1 MDREAVNIL
10 HEEEVKLVE
19 KRRLEEELQAATVKI
34 TDLELTQ
41 QKLRKEISLKQ
52 EEIKQQR

>member
-1 MDREAVNIL
+1 MNIL